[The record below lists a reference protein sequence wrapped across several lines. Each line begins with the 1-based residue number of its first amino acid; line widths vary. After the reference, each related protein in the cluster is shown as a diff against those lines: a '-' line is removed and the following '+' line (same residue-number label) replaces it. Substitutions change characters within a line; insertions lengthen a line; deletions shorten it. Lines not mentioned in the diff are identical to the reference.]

1 MNISLYLSS
10 LPLPVAFGLVVV
22 LPTVLSMCGPV
33 IARRFFGLDWL
44 LGNNEVAGFKFAVL
58 GVIYAVLLGF
68 AVIVVWEK
76 FSSASEAV
84 TQEAAG
90 VVSVYRLS
98 GGLDAGAQAAVRAKL
113 HDYVETVI
121 NKDWP
126 AMARGRLDP
135 AAGVALGGIYEAVLS
150 FNPQTRRDEAVLNAM
165 LRDLDLLVQ
174 GRRTRL
180 VLVTDVM
187 PNVLWYALFAGA
199 FVTLTFTFF
208 FGSRSLRAQ
217 SFMAGLLAMLIF
229 IGLFVIVEIDHPFTG
244 PVSVGPEALL
254 LALAAAGQ

>member
-1 MNISLYLSS
+1 MDISRYLSS
-10 LPLPVAFGLVVV
+10 LPMLVTFGLLVL
-22 LPTVLSMCGPV
+22 LPTAVSMCGPV
-33 IARRFFGLDWL
+33 LARKLFGLDWL

-76 FSSASEAV
+76 FSSADEAV

-90 VVSVYRLS
+90 IVSVYRLS
-98 GGLDAGAQAAVRAKL
+98 GGLDASSQDAVREKL
-113 HDYVETVI
+113 RNYVDTVI

-135 AAGVALGGIYEAVLS
+135 AAGNALSGIYAAILS
-150 FNPQTRRDEAVLNAM
+150 FNPQTRRDEAVLNAT
-165 LRDLDLLVQ
+165 LRDLDILVQ

-180 VLVTDVM
+180 VLVSDVM

-217 SFMAGLLAMLIF
+217 TFMAGLLATLIF
-229 IGLFVIVEIDHPFTG
+229 MALFVIVEIDHPFTG

-254 LALAAAGQ
+254 TALAAAGQ